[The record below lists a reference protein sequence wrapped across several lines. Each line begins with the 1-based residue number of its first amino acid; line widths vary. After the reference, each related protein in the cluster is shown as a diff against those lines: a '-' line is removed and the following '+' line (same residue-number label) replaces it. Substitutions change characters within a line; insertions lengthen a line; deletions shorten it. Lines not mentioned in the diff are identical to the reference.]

1 MSETSSEAS
10 SAAAGGRAPEPQH
23 RRVVLKV
30 GTNLLTGGGE
40 RLDRAIMSV
49 IADQIAEALEGGCE
63 LILVT
68 SGAIAAGRDR
78 LAATR
83 ARRAGDAAA
92 ELPHYLTRRQVLAAI
107 GQGPLLSL
115 WDELLAARSVTI
127 AQALLGGSDLADRQG
142 YLNARNT
149 LLALLD
155 LGVVPIVNENDVVS
169 VEEIQDATIG
179 DNDSLSA
186 HVANL
191 VDADLLLMLTDI
203 AGLYTADPGL
213 DASARLIERVDHIGA
228 AIEALARG
236 PGKRGRGGMRTKVE
250 AARLATQSG
259 AHAVIADGRRAHVVR
274 DAIQGASVGTWFAP
288 TTDRL
293 ESRRRYLLSP
303 MHVQGTITIDQ
314 GAVRA
319 LVRHGRSLLPAG
331 VVATSGDFE
340 RGHVVRIESS
350 EGAHIASGRA
360 NYGAEDLGRISGEHS
375 DRIEELL
382 GHDYGDEAV
391 HRNNLVL
398 V

>member
-10 SAAAGGRAPEPQH
+10 SAAAGGRPPEPQH
-23 RRVVLKV
+23 RRVVLKA

-40 RLDRAIMSV
+40 RLDRSIMSA
-49 IADQIAEALEGGCE
+49 IADQIAEAHAAGCE
-63 LILVT
+63 IILVT

-83 ARRAGDAAA
+83 ASGDEDAALR
-92 ELPHYLTRRQVLAAI
+92 LPHHLTRRQVLAAI

-115 WDELLAARSVTI
+115 WDELLAARSVTV
-127 AQALLGGSDLADRQG
+127 AQALLGGADLADRQG

-203 AGLYTADPGL
+203 AGLYTADPGR
-213 DASARLIERVDHIGA
+213 DAEARLIERVDHIGA
-228 AIEALARG
+228 AIEAVARG
-236 PGKRGRGGMRTKVE
+236 PGRRGRGGMRTKVE

-259 AHAVIADGRRAHVVR
+259 AHAVIADGRREHVVR
-274 DAIQGASVGTWFAP
+274 DAVHGVSVGTWFAP

-303 MHVQGTITIDQ
+303 MHVQGSITIDE

-331 VVATSGDFE
+331 VVAISGDFE
-340 RGHVVRIESS
+340 RGHVVRIEGAD
-350 EGAHIASGRA
+350 GAHIASGRA
-360 NYGAEDLGRISGEHS
+360 NYGAADLGRISGEHS

-391 HRNNLVL
+391 HRDNLVL

>member
-1 MSETSSEAS
+1 MSETTSDTSSAEAS
-10 SAAAGGRAPEPQH
+10 EPRH

-40 RLDRAIMSV
+40 RLDRAIMSA
-49 IADQIAEALEGGCE
+49 IADQIAEALDAGCE

-78 LAATR
+78 LAAAR
-83 ARRAGDAAA
+83 ASRAENAAIR
-92 ELPHYLTRRQVLAAI
+92 LPHHLTRRQVLAAI

-115 WDELLAARSVTI
+115 WDGLFAAHSITV
-127 AQALLGGSDLADRQG
+127 AQALLGGADLADRQG

-203 AGLYTADPGL
+203 AGLYTADPSR

-228 AIEALARG
+228 AIEAAARG
-236 PGKRGRGGMRTKVE
+236 PGARGRGGMRTKVE

-274 DAIQGASVGTWFAP
+274 DAVHGVAVGTWFAP

-303 MHVQGTITIDQ
+303 MHVQGTITIDE

-319 LVRHGRSLLPAG
+319 LLRHGRSLLPAG
-331 VVATSGDFE
+331 IVATSGDFE
-340 RGHVVRIESS
+340 RGHVVRIESP
-350 EGAHIASGRA
+350 EGEHIASGRA
-360 NYGAEDLGRISGEHS
+360 TYGAEDLRRISGVHS

-382 GHDYGDEAV
+382 GYDYGDEAV
-391 HRNNLVL
+391 HRDNLVL

>member
-10 SAAAGGRAPEPQH
+10 SAAAGGRPSEPQH
-23 RRVVLKV
+23 RRVVLKA

-40 RLDRAIMSV
+40 RLDRSIMSA
-49 IADQIAEALEGGCE
+49 IADQIAEAHAAGCE
-63 LILVT
+63 VILVT

-83 ARRAGDAAA
+83 ASGGEDAALR
-92 ELPHYLTRRQVLAAI
+92 LPHHLTRRQVLAAI

-127 AQALLGGSDLADRQG
+127 AQALLGGADLADRQG

-203 AGLYTADPGL
+203 AGLYTADPGR
-213 DASARLIERVDHIGA
+213 DAEARLIERVDHIGA
-228 AIEALARG
+228 AIEAVARG
-236 PGKRGRGGMRTKVE
+236 PGRRGRGGMRTKVE

-259 AHAVIADGRRAHVVR
+259 AHAVIADGRREHVVR
-274 DAIQGASVGTWFAP
+274 DAVHGVSVGTWFAP

-303 MHVQGTITIDQ
+303 MHVQGTITIDE

-331 VVATSGDFE
+331 VVAISGDFE
-340 RGHVVRIESS
+340 RGHVVRIEGAD
-350 EGAHIASGRA
+350 GAHIASGRA
-360 NYGAEDLGRISGEHS
+360 NYGAVDLGRISGEHS

-391 HRNNLVL
+391 HRDNLVL

>member
-10 SAAAGGRAPEPQH
+10 SAAAGGRPPEPQH
-23 RRVVLKV
+23 RRVVLKA

-49 IADQIAEALEGGCE
+49 IADQIAEALEAGCE

-83 ARRAGDAAA
+83 ARRAGDDAA

-127 AQALLGGSDLADRQG
+127 AQALLGGADLADRQG

-203 AGLYTADPGL
+203 AGLYTADPGR

-228 AIEALARG
+228 AIEAIARG
-236 PGKRGRGGMRTKVE
+236 PGKRGRGGMRTKVD

-259 AHAVIADGRRAHVVR
+259 AHAVIADGRREHVVR
-274 DAIQGASVGTWFAP
+274 DAVHGVSVGTWFAP

-303 MHVQGTITIDQ
+303 MHVQGSITIDE

-331 VVATSGDFE
+331 VVAISGDFE
-340 RGHVVRIESS
+340 RGHVVRIESA

-360 NYGAEDLGRISGEHS
+360 NYGAADLGRISGEHS

>member
-10 SAAAGGRAPEPQH
+10 SAAAGGRPSEPQH
-23 RRVVLKV
+23 RRVVLKA

-40 RLDRAIMSV
+40 RLDRSIMSA
-49 IADQIAEALEGGCE
+49 IADQIAEAHAAGCE
-63 LILVT
+63 VILVT

-83 ARRAGDAAA
+83 ANGGEDAALR
-92 ELPHYLTRRQVLAAI
+92 LPHHLTRRQVLAAI

-127 AQALLGGSDLADRQG
+127 AQALLGGADLADRQG

-203 AGLYTADPGL
+203 AGLYTADPGR
-213 DASARLIERVDHIGA
+213 DAEARLIERVDHIGA
-228 AIEALARG
+228 AIEAVARG
-236 PGKRGRGGMRTKVE
+236 PGRRGRGGMRTKVE

-259 AHAVIADGRRAHVVR
+259 AHAVIADGRREHVVR
-274 DAIQGASVGTWFAP
+274 DAVHGVSVGTWFAP

-303 MHVQGTITIDQ
+303 MHVQGTITIDE

-331 VVATSGDFE
+331 VVAISGDFE
-340 RGHVVRIESS
+340 RGHVVRIEGAD
-350 EGAHIASGRA
+350 GAHIASGRA
-360 NYGAEDLGRISGEHS
+360 NYGAVDLGRISGEHS

-391 HRNNLVL
+391 HRDNLVL

>member
-1 MSETSSEAS
+1 MSESGSEGASTSGGG
-10 SAAAGGRAPEPQH
+10 AAREPLH

-30 GTNLLTGGGE
+30 GTNLLTGGGD
-40 RLDRAIMSV
+40 RLDRAIMTT
-49 IADQIAEALEGGCE
+49 IADQLAEAHAGGCE
-63 LILVT
+63 VVFVT

-78 LAATR
+78 LAA
-83 ARRAGDAAA
+83 ARGGDEAAR
-92 ELPHYLTRRQVLAAI
+92 LPHHLTRRQVLAAL

-115 WDELLAARSVTI
+115 WDELLSARSITI
-127 AQALLGGSDLADRQG
+127 AQALLGGADLADRQG

-155 LGVVPIVNENDVVS
+155 IGAVPVVNENDVVS

-203 AGLYTADPGL
+203 AGLYSADPGR
-213 DASARLIERVDHIGA
+213 DAGARLIERVDHIGA
-228 AIEALARG
+228 AIEAAARG
-236 PGKRGRGGMRTKVE
+236 PGARGRGGMRTKVE

-259 AHAVIADGRRAHVVR
+259 AHAVIADGRRPHVVR
-274 DAIQGASVGTWFAP
+274 DAVHGEPVGTWFAP

-303 MHVQGTITIDQ
+303 LHVQGTITIDE

-331 VVATSGDFE
+331 VVAARGNFE
-340 RGHVVRIESS
+340 RGHVVRIESR
-350 EGAHIASGRA
+350 EGEHIASGRA
-360 NYGAEDLGRISGEHS
+360 NYGAEDLRRISGVHS

-382 GHDYGDEAV
+382 GYDYGDEAV
-391 HRNNLVL
+391 HRDNLVL
-398 V
+398 L